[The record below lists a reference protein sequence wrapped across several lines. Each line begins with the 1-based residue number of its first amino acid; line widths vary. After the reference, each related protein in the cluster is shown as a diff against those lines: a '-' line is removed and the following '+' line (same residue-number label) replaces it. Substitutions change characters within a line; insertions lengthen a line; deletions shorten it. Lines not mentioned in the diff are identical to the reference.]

1 MESFLQITLILQKN
15 LKEIN
20 VRIENMSKGLFNKVI
35 TDHGLKQTEFNLS
48 IHDYLVS
55 FSQLTENKVGGFI
68 TDHEQ

>member
-1 MESFLQITLILQKN
+1 
-15 LKEIN
+15 
-20 VRIENMSKGLFNKVI
+20 MSKGLFNKVI